1 MSVNRDMLD
10 DILAE
15 GYEIEDFLYALVD
28 VIPENILE
36 RYLEKAASQ
45 IENGTEEDYF
55 DADDDEDEDGLEKE
69 YMVEVALKRHGEVP
83 ASVLRHLRTG
93 VDLEDGKTAPAKVK
107 QVSPGVLQITIHE
120 GRNRQV
126 RRMCDAVGFPVLRLV
141 RTRIGPLRDRKLQPG
156 EWRALKPSELSALIA
171 SVAQETPN

>member
-28 VIPENILE
+28 VIPENVLE

-55 DADDDEDEDGLEKE
+55 DADDDEDEDE
-69 YMVEVALKRHGEVP
+69 
-83 ASVLRHLRTG
+83 
-93 VDLEDGKTAPAKVK
+93 ED
-107 QVSPGVLQITIHE
+107 
-120 GRNRQV
+120 
-126 RRMCDAVGFPVLRLV
+126 F
-141 RTRIGPLRDRKLQPG
+141 
-156 EWRALKPSELSALIA
+156 SED
-171 SVAQETPN
+171 EEDF